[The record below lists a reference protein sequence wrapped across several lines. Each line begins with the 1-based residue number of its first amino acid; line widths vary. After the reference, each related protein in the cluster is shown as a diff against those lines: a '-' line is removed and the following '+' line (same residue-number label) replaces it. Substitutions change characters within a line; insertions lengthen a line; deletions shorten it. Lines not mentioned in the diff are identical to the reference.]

1 MSILIKEI
9 ENAPHFRLITTNQ
22 ALDEVCRQARQ
33 QRAVALD
40 TEFVRTRTF
49 YPRLG
54 LIQLYDGEQV
64 SLIDPNQIDDFSPFV
79 ALLADPSL
87 CKVLHASSEDLEVFQ
102 HYFQQLPRPMMDTQV
117 MASFLNL
124 GHSLGF
130 AALIKH
136 YFQLELDKGAS
147 RTDWLA
153 RPLSENQ
160 LRYAAADVWYLL
172 PLYRR
177 MQTALAQTRWQSAVQ
192 NDCESLLN
200 KREKSKDS
208 DKAYLAIA
216 NAWRLDRLEL
226 MRLKLLAKWRY
237 QEAKKRDLALNFVVK
252 SEHLWLAAKHH
263 PKHTSTLLE
272 MGFSSSEVRIHGK
285 KILQLIDQVK
295 RIDEQAYPPLIER
308 LADDPRYRSTLK
320 MLQRELKALTPP
332 DLPAEVIAGKKAL
345 EELMRWCWQAERDEA
360 QPPELL
366 CGWRREFGL
375 PLLASLQNF

>member
-1 MSILIKEI
+1 MT
-9 ENAPHFRLITTNQ
+9 PHFRLITDNQ
-22 ALDEVCRQARQ
+22 ALAEVCQQARLQ
-33 QRAVALD
+33 TAVALD

-49 YPRLG
+49 YPHLG

-79 ALLADPSL
+79 ALLADRNL

-102 HYFQQLPRPMMDTQV
+102 HYFNQLPRPMLDTQV
-117 MASFLNL
+117 MASFLNF
-124 GHSLGF
+124 GHSVGF

-136 YFQLELDKGAS
+136 YFQLDIDKGAS

-153 RPLSENQ
+153 RPLSPVQ

-172 PLYRR
+172 PLFRQ
-177 MQTALAQTRWQSAVQ
+177 MLSQLAQTRWQSAVE
-192 NDCESLLN
+192 NDCESLLV
-200 KREKSKDS
+200 KREKDKDS
-208 DKAYLAIA
+208 EKAYLNIA

-237 QEAKKRDLALNFVVK
+237 QEAMKRDLALNFVVK

-272 MGFSSSEVRIHGK
+272 MGFSASEVRIHGK

-295 RIDEQAYPPLIER
+295 RIDERDFPPRIER
-308 LADDPRYRSTLK
+308 LADDPRYRGALK
-320 MLQRELKALTPP
+320 MLQTELKRIAPT
-332 DLPAEVIAGKKAL
+332 DLPVEVIAGKKTL
-345 EELMRWCWQAERDEA
+345 EELMRWCWLQDRDEA
-360 QPPELL
+360 SPPELL